1 MRFPNDECLIM
12 MRGKNIYRANKFDY
26 SNHPEA
32 KKLKPESI
40 KDYVPQWKAN
50 TEAKDSES
58 EDEYDEMFGN
68 SNKEEVKENTTDETT
83 APVTPSFE
91 NQKTEEQIKAQKL
104 IEKVKEA
111 EKNSSTTISDD
122 EMSDFFN

>member
-1 MRFPNDECLIM
+1 M

-68 SNKEEVKENTTDETT
+68 SNKEGAKENSADETT
-83 APVTPSFE
+83 APETPSYE
-91 NQKTEEQIKAQKL
+91 DKKAEEQIKAQKI
-104 IEKVKEA
+104 IEQAKEA
-111 EKNSSTTISDD
+111 EKSSSTTISDD
-122 EMSDFFN
+122 DGLDEFFG